1 MKTTIDQRGC
11 GKGKTTQRIYNR
23 IQYNIQHNIKT
34 LVVVPGLQL
43 QKQYSDEK
51 TGIDYPAEVINNKV
65 YNKYH
70 YKYKSTVQ
78 ALVNSMSSGENIII
92 ITHKTFTL
100 LPKDNGYKN
109 QYDLIID
116 EALEEV
122 VKLSKVTY
130 KKTEW
135 DINFNLAN
143 LFSFENE
150 ISQEAIEL
158 SDEDGDW
165 TKISI
170 KLNPGQT
177 LLNDSESFNN
187 LIDPNYITYVTG
199 HGWKVLIQKTEGEA
213 RIINVLNPHIITGWH
228 DVLIAAAAFKYTKM
242 YYWLKT
248 YNIDFYIITEFEPHN
263 SYIRLHTDK
272 NIGQR
277 FNKELTGKTG
287 IIYSNTLIKKYP
299 EIVNNY
305 HTYINQHR
313 TGELITV
320 RNKHQDKKLPNEKE
334 LSHNVHGLNDYQNI
348 TNVNLESA
356 LNMDPHIESFYRT
369 VWLSL
374 LSKSNQDRMILHFH
388 SSYLFYQVIMR
399 TSLRSIN
406 YTNQVIDV
414 FTPDLSIATA
424 ILDYF
429 NEDFVEIHEM
439 DLLNGIPETP
449 KNNGRPIGTTKLDKM
464 SKSEYNKRAYE
475 TKKTKKNSVI

>member
-1 MKTTIDQRGC
+1 MTTIDQRGC
-11 GKGKTTQRIYNR
+11 GKGKTTQRIYKR

-43 QKQYSDEK
+43 QKQYIDK
-51 TGIDYPAEVINNKV
+51 DTGIDYPAEIINSKV

-78 ALVNSMSSGENIII
+78 ALMNAMSIGENIII
-92 ITHKTFTL
+92 VTHKTFTL

-130 KKTEW
+130 KKTDW
-135 DINFNLAN
+135 DINFNLAK

-150 ISQEAIEL
+150 TEKEL
-158 SDEDGDW
+158 INKDNDDEDANW
-165 TKISI
+165 TKITI
-170 KLNPGQT
+170 KLNPGET

-187 LIDPNYITYVTG
+187 LIDPNYMTYVTS
-199 HGWKVLIQKTEGEA
+199 HGWKVLTQVIEGEA
-213 RIINVLNPHIITGWH
+213 RIINVLDPHLIIGWY

-248 YNIDFYIITEFEPHN
+248 YNIEFNTVTEFEPHN
-263 SYIRLHTDK
+263 SHIRLHTDK

-277 FNKELTGKTG
+277 YDKKITGKSG

-299 EIVNNY
+299 QIIDNY
-305 HTYINQHR
+305 HEYINQHR
-313 TGELITV
+313 TGKIITI
-320 RNKHQDKKLPNEKE
+320 RNNHQDDRKLPDEEK
-334 LSHNVHGLNDYQNI
+334 LSHNVHGLNDYQHI

-356 LNMDPHIESFYRT
+356 LNMDPHIESFYRQI
-369 VWLSL
+369 WLTNL
-374 LSKSNQDRMILHFH
+374 PNKYEKDKMILHFH

-399 TSLRSIN
+399 TSLRSMN

-414 FTPDLSIATA
+414 FTPDLSIASS

-429 NEDFVEIHEM
+429 NEDFIDNKEM
-439 DLLNGIPETP
+439 NLLKGIEETP
-449 KNNGRPIGTTKLDKM
+449 KSIGRPIGTTKSDKM
-464 SKSEYNKRAYE
+464 TPAERA
-475 TKKTKKNSVI
+475 KKYRDNKKNT